1 MPHKVLISLRERRQ
15 QDQGPLDRCRLACG
29 CGCVGV
35 QEEHIPVCHV
45 RLGYDGGGIHSSCS
59 TVGDGQRCG
68 VQLGQSPDRTG
79 CQHHTGRLLYIG
91 LGMIHGK
98 MAFVS
103 PPPPPPPQPG
113 VPGCHCCSTVV
124 MEQTR
129 SQPDP
134 PPSPPRSAPL
144 SLVHSPPPL
153 PAHHLSGPCL
163 VGAASHQAGCGAG
176 GWGHYSAPVWSHEQW
191 EE

>member
-1 MPHKVLISLRERRQ
+1 MPHKVLISLRERCQ

-103 PPPPPPPQPG
+103 PPPSTRCTWLPLLLYCGYGADQISTRPSSLSSS
-113 VPGCHCCSTVV
+113 VCSSLSGTLPSSS
-124 MEQTR
+124 TC
-129 SQPDP
+129 
-134 PPSPPRSAPL
+134 SPPLWTLPCGCCEPPGWVWGWWVG
-144 SLVHSPPPL
+144 SLLCS
-153 PAHHLSGPCL
+153 CL
-163 VGAASHQAGCGAG
+163 E
-176 GWGHYSAPVWSHEQW
+176 P
-191 EE
+191 